1 MLENIKKKMAKF
13 EKKQPYRRREITGML
28 EIYLNKLR
36 CAQRIC
42 RGELRKI
49 YKKYGADL
57 LENDDLYG
65 YDIEGVP
72 NSHIIQES
80 KFELICNDGLRLNR
94 VEIEFPIY
102 NYEDTEIVRLTLF
115 AKWIGYNK
123 EQMRREVKSRVQWT
137 ILNALRSLKEQVD
150 FVSKTS
156 EKRIKALDKFKEDL
170 KSQQKD

>member
-1 MLENIKKKMAKF
+1 MAKF

-137 ILNALRSLKEQVD
+137 ILDALRSLKEQVD

>member
-1 MLENIKKKMAKF
+1 MAKF

-42 RGELRKI
+42 RGELRKM

>member
-1 MLENIKKKMAKF
+1 MAKF
-13 EKKQPYRRREITGML
+13 EKKQPYRRKEITGML

-49 YKKYGADL
+49 YKKYGTNL

-65 YDIEGVP
+65 YDIEGIP

-94 VEIEFPIY
+94 IGIEFPIC

-156 EKRIKALDKFKEDL
+156 EKRIKALDKFEKDL
-170 KSQQKD
+170 KLQQEY

>member
-1 MLENIKKKMAKF
+1 MAKF
-13 EKKQPYRRREITGML
+13 EKKQPYRRREITVML

>member
-1 MLENIKKKMAKF
+1 MAKF

-49 YKKYGADL
+49 YKKYGVDL

-65 YDIEGVP
+65 YDIEGVS

>member
-1 MLENIKKKMAKF
+1 MAKF
-13 EKKQPYRRREITGML
+13 EKKLPYRRREITGML

-65 YDIEGVP
+65 YDIENIP

-94 VEIEFPIY
+94 IEIEFPIY

-123 EQMRREVKSRVQWT
+123 EQMRREVKSRVRWS
-137 ILNALRSLKEQVD
+137 ILNTLKSLKEQVK
-150 FVSKTS
+150 FVPKTS
-156 EKRIKALDKFKEDL
+156 EKRIKALYKFEKDFKL
-170 KSQQKD
+170 QQEY

>member
-1 MLENIKKKMAKF
+1 MAKF

-123 EQMRREVKSRVQWT
+123 EQMRREVKSRVQRT

>member
-1 MLENIKKKMAKF
+1 MAKF
-13 EKKQPYRRREITGML
+13 EKKLPYRRREITGML

-49 YKKYGADL
+49 YKKYGMDL

-65 YDIEGVP
+65 YDIENIP

-94 VEIEFPIY
+94 IEVEFPIY

-123 EQMRREVKSRVQWT
+123 EQMRREVKSQVQWT
-137 ILNALRSLKEQVD
+137 ILNTSRSLKEQVE

-170 KSQQKD
+170 KLQQEY

>member
-1 MLENIKKKMAKF
+1 MAKF

>member
-1 MLENIKKKMAKF
+1 MAKF

-156 EKRIKALDKFKEDL
+156 EKRIKSLDKFKEDL

>member
-1 MLENIKKKMAKF
+1 MKYSEKKMGHFKKKLPHHRK
-13 EKKQPYRRREITGML
+13 EITGML

-36 CAQRIC
+36 CAQKIC
-42 RGELRKI
+42 RIELGKI
-49 YKKYGADL
+49 YKKYGSYL

-65 YDIEGVP
+65 YNIEGIA

-94 VEIEFPIY
+94 IEVEFPIY
-102 NYEDTEIVRLTLF
+102 NYEDTEIVKLTLF

-123 EQMRREVKSRVQWT
+123 EQMRKEVKSRIQWV
-137 ILNALRSLKEQVD
+137 ILNTLRSLKEQVE

-156 EKRIKALDKFKEDL
+156 EKRIKALDKFEEDL
-170 KSQQKD
+170 KLQKED

>member
-1 MLENIKKKMAKF
+1 MAKF
-13 EKKQPYRRREITGML
+13 EKKLSYCRREITGML

-123 EQMRREVKSRVQWT
+123 EQMRKEVKSRVQWV
-137 ILNALRSLKEQVD
+137 ILNTLRSLKEQVD

>member
-1 MLENIKKKMAKF
+1 MAKF
-13 EKKQPYRRREITGML
+13 EKKQPYRRKEITGML

-49 YKKYGADL
+49 YKKYGTNL

-65 YDIEGVP
+65 YDIEGIP

-94 VEIEFPIY
+94 IGIEFPIY

-156 EKRIKALDKFKEDL
+156 EKRIKALDKFEKDL
-170 KSQQKD
+170 KLQQEY

>member
-1 MLENIKKKMAKF
+1 LLENTKKKMAKF
-13 EKKQPYRRREITGML
+13 EKKLPYRRREITGML

-49 YKKYGADL
+49 YKKYGTNL
-57 LENDDLYG
+57 LENDELYG

-94 VEIEFPIY
+94 IEVEFPIY
-102 NYEDTEIVRLTLF
+102 NYEDTEIVKLTLF

-123 EQMRREVKSRVQWT
+123 EQMRKEVKSRVQWT
-137 ILNALRSLKEQVD
+137 ILNTLRSLKERVD

-156 EKRIKALDKFKEDL
+156 EKRIKAISRFEEDL
-170 KSQQKD
+170 KLQKKD

>member
-1 MLENIKKKMAKF
+1 MAKF

-72 NSHIIQES
+72 NQHIIQES